1 MGTTLGCCL
10 VVTYLLTVYH
20 WYQGLDSES
29 QLFLKQFVLTFVFG
43 HLGDYGVVYFLVLPL
58 YYLIKGLTRAG
69 FVSEER
75 SAQIMVFLFLLT
87 FFYFCYLDIYYY
99 NLLWKDLLPWWY
111 PLVLVVVYC
120 AIVFLLL
127 KRRRNEKKKKI
138 TTREKK
144 KKKPPGKK
152 KKRPQKK
159 KKKKKK

>member
-1 MGTTLGCCL
+1 MPNWRTTLGCCL

-120 AIVFLLL
+120 ALVFLLL
-127 KRRRNEKKKKI
+127 KRRRNEKKKNND
-138 TTREKK
+138 
-144 KKKPPGKK
+144 PGKK
-152 KKRPQKK
+152 K
-159 KKKKKK
+159 